1 MFKLM
6 DFIPYDYICR
16 AIYIIGNKLR
26 IGLWSHADFKLFHT
40 QAICALCLHASN
52 KGYDMFAPFNMK
64 NEIFFT
70 AASYVK
76 TVQPH
81 WGLFQ
86 RAVCSKLFKYITY
99 EHFYWGNKDNVDA
112 Y

>member
-1 MFKLM
+1 MIK
-6 DFIPYDYICR
+6 CR
-16 AIYIIGNKLR
+16 L
-26 IGLWSHADFKLFHT
+26 FKLFHT
-40 QAICALCLHASN
+40 QAICTLCQHASI
-52 KGYDMFAPFNMK
+52 KGYDKFAPFNMK

-99 EHFYWGNKDNVDA
+99 EHFYWRNQDNVDA